1 MKNLNWFKKAGLI
14 YYPTSIIGV
23 VMVVCALI
31 FCATVFFAANRHSH
45 SVSDELYAIF
55 PYFVSAFTVL
65 FWIASN
71 TSIEMKQAN

>member
-14 YYPTSIIGV
+14 YYPTSIIGAI
-23 VMVVCALI
+23 MVVCTLI
-31 FCATVFFAANRHSH
+31 FCATVFFAVDRHAH

-55 PYFVSAFTVL
+55 PYFVSAFTIL

-71 TSIEMKQAN
+71 TSVEKQQL

>member
-14 YYPTSIIGV
+14 YYPTSVIGV
-23 VMVVCALI
+23 LLFVCTLI
-31 FCATVFFAANRHSH
+31 FCATVFLAADRHAH

-65 FWIASN
+65 FWIAAN
-71 TSIEMKQAN
+71 TTEEKVNS